1 MTRKDIDVTEVY
13 RLYESGVEHHNMLN
27 MYRECETFH
36 NFYIGDQWHGLK
48 SGDEDLPIFNFIKPV
63 GKYKI
68 SLIAQNQMSI
78 VYSAMG
84 GDTDLVTGVCEA
96 LSKFAA
102 AQWEKSKMDTL
113 AWRVIKNAFI
123 TGDHYLYCYDDRK
136 PSESIVQDL
145 KPKLKMR
152 LIHKTN
158 VYLADEQNPELNEQ
172 EYIIISGRDSV
183 SKIRKTAKKNKIP
196 QDKIDLIVA
205 DDETETQIGEDKNKE
220 VKTDSGKCT
229 WILFMKLTDAGLE
242 YSRSTKYVEFEPKKS
257 LPGLDVYPIVGMRWE
272 EKIGSARGESGVK
285 YMIPNQL
292 EVNKTAARRAIA
304 VKRFAFPTL
313 AYDSQKVTDVDK
325 LSTVGASIAV
335 DNLAGNGIN
344 TVIQYLNP
352 TQISSDAEKLQNE
365 TVDRTRELEGASDAA
380 TGQVDPTQ
388 TSGEAIKAAR
398 DQAAIPLNEQ
408 IASYK
413 QFVEDIALLWYKLWV
428 VYSPQGL
435 QIDYKEDGQQFS
447 QTIPAEIL
455 RGLDID
461 IKIDVSP
468 VDPYSKISQ
477 QLALDRLLQG
487 QYIRF
492 DEYVKALDD
501 ASSVP
506 KATLQSI
513 LNGRTSEIPPE
524 VLEQLQANPDL
535 LQSIIQI
542 VAQYQV
548 QQEMQGGMQNV
559 QMAGNPSGMVV

>member
-1 MTRKDIDVTEVY
+1 MTRKDANVTAVY
-13 RLYESGVEHHNMLN
+13 DLYERGVEHHNMLN
-27 MYRECETFH
+27 MYRNCEKYH

-68 SLIAQNQMSI
+68 ALIAQNQMSI

-84 GDTDLVTGVCEA
+84 GDTEMVTDVCEA

-102 AQWEKSKMDTL
+102 AQWEKSKMDTQ

-145 KPKLKMR
+145 KPRLKMR

-183 SKIRKTAKKNKIP
+183 SKIRKTAKKNGIP
-196 QDKIDLIVA
+196 QDKIDLIVS

-220 VKTDSGKCT
+220 VKSESGKCT

-242 YSRSTKYVEFEPKKS
+242 YSRSTKYVEFEPKKV
-257 LPGLDVYPIVGMRWE
+257 LPSLDVYPIVGMRWE

-285 YMIPNQL
+285 YLIPNQL

-313 AYDSQKVTDVDK
+313 VYDAHKVTDVDK
-325 LSTVGASIAV
+325 LSTVGASIAIE
-335 DNLAGNGIN
+335 NLNENNIN
-344 TVIQYLNP
+344 TIIQYLNP
-352 TQISSDAEKLQNE
+352 APISGDAAELQKE
-365 TVDRTRELEGASDAA
+365 TIDRTRELEGASDAA
-380 TGQVDPTQ
+380 TGQIDPTQ
-388 TSGEAIKAAR
+388 ASGEAIKAAR

-408 IASYK
+408 IAAYK

-435 QIDYKEDGQQFS
+435 QINYDDNGEQVS
-447 QTIPAEIL
+447 EVIPADVL
-455 RGLDID
+455 QGLDID

-487 QYIRF
+487 EYIRF
-492 DEYVKALDD
+492 EEYVNALDD
-501 ASSVP
+501 TSSVP
-506 KATLQSI
+506 KAALQAI
-513 LNGRTSEIPPE
+513 LKDRMSEIPPE
-524 VLEQLQANPDL
+524 VIEQLQNSPEL
-535 LQSIIQI
+535 LQYVMQT
-542 VAQYQV
+542 VAQYQA
-548 QQEMQGGMQNV
+548 QAEMQGGAQDEMSELR
-559 QMAGNPSGMVV
+559 A

>member
-1 MTRKDIDVTEVY
+1 MTRKDANVTTVY
-13 RLYESGVEHHNMLN
+13 GLYERGVEHHNMLN
-27 MYRECETFH
+27 MYRDCEKYH

-48 SGDEDLPIFNFIKPV
+48 SGDEELPIFNFIKPV

-68 SLIAQNQMSI
+68 ALIAQNQMSI

-84 GDTDLVTGVCEA
+84 GDPEVVAPVCKQ
-96 LSKFAA
+96 LSKFAE

-172 EYIIISGRDSV
+172 EYIIIAERRTV
-183 SKIRKTAKKNKIP
+183 NTLREIAKRNKVP
-196 QDKIDLIVA
+196 QDQIELIVS
-205 DDETETQIGEDKNKE
+205 DEETETQIGEDKGRE
-220 VKTDSGKCT
+220 VKSDTGKCT
-229 WILFMKLTDAGLE
+229 CILFMKKTDAGIE
-242 YSRSTKYVEFEPKKS
+242 YSRSTKYVEYEPKKV
-257 LPGLDVYPIVGMRWE
+257 LAGLDVYPLVGMRWE

-285 YMIPNQL
+285 YLIPNQL

-313 AYDSQKVTDVDK
+313 VYDAHKVTDVDK
-325 LSTVGASIAV
+325 LSTVGASIAIE
-335 DNLAGNGIN
+335 NLNENNIN
-344 TVIQYLNP
+344 TIIQYLNP
-352 TQISSDAEKLQNE
+352 AAVSGDAAELQKE
-365 TVDRTRELEGASDAA
+365 TIDRTRELEGASDAA
-380 TGQVDPTQ
+380 TGQIDPTQ
-388 TSGEAIKAAR
+388 ASGEAIKAAR

-408 IASYK
+408 IAAYK

-435 QIDYKEDGQQFS
+435 QINYDDNGEQVS
-447 QTIPAEIL
+447 EVIPADVL
-455 RGLDID
+455 QGLDID

-492 DEYVKALDD
+492 EEYVNALDD
-501 ASSVP
+501 TSSVP
-506 KATLQSI
+506 KAALQAI
-513 LNGRTSEIPPE
+513 LKDRMSEIPPE
-524 VLEQLQANPDL
+524 VIEQLQNNPDL
-535 LQSIIQI
+535 LQYVMQT
-542 VAQYQV
+542 VAQYQA
-548 QQEMQGGMQNV
+548 QAEMQGGTQDEMSELR
-559 QMAGNPSGMVV
+559 A